1 MAIQGLNTF
10 CLFLQEED
18 SFFNAIEESRF
29 PRIVGSGEFWCLDLL
44 CVAVEGVEVLTLG
57 AGTSLANAWA
67 SSWHAFLFLA
77 FHTQLR
83 PVMFIF
89 FVKHC

>member
-18 SFFNAIEESRF
+18 SFYKAIEESN
-29 PRIVGSGEFWCLDLL
+29 RIVGSGEFWCLNLL

-57 AGTSLANAWA
+57 AETSLAN
-67 SSWHAFLFLA
+67 SLSL
-77 FHTQLR
+77 
-83 PVMFIF
+83 VMACF
-89 FVKHC
+89 FVFIISYPAKASNVYLFCQTC